1 MTCKERRVA
10 CAALS
15 WSTGGKKV
23 VASPDP
29 ESVFYWFDSKI
40 DSARCELFGSSL
52 PRLQRLSMVNCRGLL
67 PADTPVLKVMS
78 VNRTARVDHTG
89 VSVNQY

>member
-1 MTCKERRVA
+1 
-10 CAALS
+10 
-15 WSTGGKKV
+15 
-23 VASPDP
+23 
-29 ESVFYWFDSKI
+29 
-40 DSARCELFGSSL
+40 
-52 PRLQRLSMVNCRGLL
+52 MVNCRGLL